1 MPGMTGAGFLI
12 YPGRCEDLKQ
22 MIGRPELLQFNEFK
36 RMYSD
41 YSVPEVINMWMRQRN
56 YNAYTFIEN
65 LGVTICPYCD
75 EEYLDVVENGN
86 GGKLRTLEID
96 HSFRRENI
104 RRSQCASI
112 ILFPAGRIAME

>member
-1 MPGMTGAGFLI
+1 MTGADFILA
-12 YPGRCEDLKQ
+12 DVKTLKQ
-22 MIGRPELLQFNEFK
+22 MIGRPELLQFDEFK

-41 YSVPEVINMWMRQRN
+41 YFSAGSDKYVDASTK

-65 LGVTICPYCD
+65 LCVTICPYCD

-96 HSFRRENI
+96 HFFRRENI